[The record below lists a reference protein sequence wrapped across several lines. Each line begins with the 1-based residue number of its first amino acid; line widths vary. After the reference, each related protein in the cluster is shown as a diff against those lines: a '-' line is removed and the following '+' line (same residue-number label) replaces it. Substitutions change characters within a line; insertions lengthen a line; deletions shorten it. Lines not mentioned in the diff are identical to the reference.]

1 MAVIL
6 ETGMEAKALVLVEV
20 KIAPLFV
27 VVVAQTEIS
36 LCEYLFCTI
45 VAVEDFDELVFVY
58 GVSGAVVEPDGE
70 LFPVEFMA
78 EHAVLDDVEG
88 DAECASEFVL
98 RHGLSCAAGLVAVQ
112 VGSVVDKC
120 LANAIERVLDHEDDM
135 EVFVIVEMEGAC
147 KVGVHGGIGMVAVG
161 YGHP

>member
-78 EHAVLDDVEG
+78 DYLQQQHSPTLTVQPNLSSVLPHWIDV
-88 DAECASEFVL
+88 
-98 RHGLSCAAGLVAVQ
+98 
-112 VGSVVDKC
+112 SVS
-120 LANAIERVLDHEDDM
+120 
-135 EVFVIVEMEGAC
+135 
-147 KVGVHGGIGMVAVG
+147 
-161 YGHP
+161 